1 MVKFSKQ
8 FEGQLVPEW
17 REAFVDYW
25 QLKKDIKKIHLLD
38 NTNNIGNNTSSTK
51 KQKHISFASTF
62 ISSLG
67 KKFSSFGQHQHREHH
82 GAIQV
87 LNLSLPFS

>member
-17 REAFVDYW
+17 KEAFVDYW
-25 QLKKDIKKIHLLD
+25 KLKKELKKINLQ
-38 NTNNIGNNTSSTK
+38 NAESSLVNK
-51 KQKHISFASTF
+51 SHISSFRNTLL
-62 ISSLG
+62 SSLQ
-67 KKFSSFGQHQHREHH
+67 KVLIFGCHQRQHH

-87 LNLSLPFS
+87 DWKSNSLQFV